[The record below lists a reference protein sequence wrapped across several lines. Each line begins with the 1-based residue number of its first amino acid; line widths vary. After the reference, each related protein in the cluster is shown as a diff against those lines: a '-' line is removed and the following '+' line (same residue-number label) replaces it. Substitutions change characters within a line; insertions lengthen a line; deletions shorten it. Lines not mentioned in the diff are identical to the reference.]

1 MGILIITEQRQGGG
15 GGGGVGGCK
24 EAITII
30 FMWPNLL
37 FYNVDYETFRVY

>member
-1 MGILIITEQRQGGG
+1 MGILIITEHRQGGG
-15 GGGGVGGCK
+15 GGEGCK